1 MKKSLMI
8 LFALVVSLTVSA
20 QNLANGK
27 TAIATTGN
35 AAEAIDGNTGTRW
48 ESAQGVDPQT
58 WQVDLGSAQEFN
70 TIKIVWE
77 GAYGKTFTIEAG
89 NEVDADGYLTGGTT
103 IVNVEGQALAGF
115 PYTQTLN
122 LTEAV
127 TARYVKFNG
136 VERGTQYGYSFWEFE
151 IYNIGEQTLGSLA
164 LSVPDADK
172 NNPGLTACKV
182 GSSIKVTPV
191 AKDVDNVDYPTDGVT
206 YEATNG
212 TIDAAG
218 NFTPTAKGECTI
230 TATLEGKTA
239 TVTVYAYEGDNLC
252 KGKNFFANPE
262 GTNVDLFFDGDWGNR
277 GGLGQP
283 ADNHTWV
290 YVDLGAY
297 YTIDLVDLKQE
308 QANGKDYTIQFSADA
323 ETWVTAYTIT
333 DQPGLQGDVR
343 QYFFGSA
350 QNTNVRYVRFDC
362 TAPATGYGVS
372 IYEMAAYGVKTA
384 DIQDNVKPVVASATV
399 SDIAATSAKLT
410 INASD
415 DQATTLTYTVSDA
428 ANGKSFTTTGA
439 AGGNTVLAL
448 TNLNP
453 GTTYNFTVV
462 ANDGVNDSEP
472 FAVQAFTTATLTA
485 APVPTKDAAD
495 VISLYS
501 DTYTSASPG
510 MWCDAWGSPTVFSQ
524 IQIDGNNTYTFNNLN
539 YYGIVLGA
547 QVDVT
552 EMETMH
558 IDIYADNAGTVGIVP
573 IWWNAAANQNFGE
586 IRYTAELNA
595 GQWNSLDIPLSAFAD
610 AGRNGTNVIHQI
622 KLDNGNGNNVMVDN
636 IYFWKENAVADDE
649 APVLTKAEAT
659 TVEAEQAVITVS
671 ATDNQSANISYKVW
685 NGGDVVA
692 QGEGASGAEVAIT
705 VTGLTPETDYEL
717 SVTAYD
723 KAENESDAL
732 VVEFTTPVK
741 TDADLVD
748 TGADDNGVHKMSGKW
763 NADDFAAID
772 AVAKASAYDLTAVT
786 TDGTLDV
793 IGKTANP
800 FCLFVTAHPGV
811 VNRNEVVKGDNGYN
825 GYALFFQE
833 EWNTG
838 KPYDINTSIAPITVA
853 NPFFQRLFDRA
864 GYYVSMTV
872 PFDYNH
878 IPDAAAGTKFYELK
892 SAGETAITFA
902 EVSEIKANK
911 PYLVYAATGGI
922 TIPDPGTVIIDWDAQ
937 TASTDAASF
946 TANYASMQGN
956 GTQFVLP
963 GAVLEDNLK
972 LQATTGVISPF
983 RAYLTISAAAAGAKF
998 DVLFEDA
1005 TGIHAASTDA
1015 IEAIFN
1021 VYSVDGRLVK
1031 RNSDSMIG
1039 LKKGVYVI
1047 NGKKV
1052 LVK

>member
-1 MKKSLMI
+1 MI
-8 LFALVVSLTVSA
+8 LFALAASLTVSA

-27 TAIATTGN
+27 TAIATSGN
-35 AAEAIDGNTGTRW
+35 AALGCDGNVGSRW
-48 ESAQGVDPQT
+48 ESLSSDPQT

-70 TIKIVWE
+70 TIKILWE

-89 NEVDADGYLTGGTT
+89 NEVGADGYLTGGTV
-103 IVNVEGQALAGF
+103 IANISGQTLSGSF
-115 PYTQTLN
+115 PYEQKLA
-122 LTEAV
+122 LDQAV

-136 VERGTQYGYSFWEFE
+136 VERGTPWGYSFWEFE
-151 IYNIGEQTLGSLA
+151 IYNIGEQTLGSLS

-172 NNPGLTACKV
+172 NNPGLTACMV
-182 GSSIKVTPV
+182 GSSVKATVV

-239 TVTVYAYEGDNLC
+239 SATVYAYDGDNLIA
-252 KGKNFFANPE
+252 GKNYFANPE
-262 GTNVDLFFDGDWGNR
+262 ATNVNLFFDGDWGNR
-277 GGLGQP
+277 GGLGRP

-343 QYFFGSA
+343 QYFFGSTS
-350 QNTNVRYVRFDC
+350 NTNVRYVRFDC

-384 DIQDNVKPVVASATV
+384 DIQDNVKPVLVSAVASDISPMAAKMTLKAT
-399 SDIAATSAKLT
+399 
-410 INASD
+410 D
-415 DQATTLTYTVSDA
+415 DQATTITYSITDA
-428 ANGKSFTTTGA
+428 ANGKSFTTSGA
-439 AGGNTVLAL
+439 AGEETTFNMTGLSSGV
-448 TNLNP
+448 
-453 GTTYNFTVV
+453 TYNFTVV
-462 ANDGVNDSEP
+462 ANDGINDSDP
-472 FAVQAFTTATLTA
+472 LVVQVITPAIADV
-485 APVPTKDAAD
+485 PVPTCTEYQAIYGSALGNANGYNFYDWGSGSATQTVSINGKDAFL
-495 VISLYS
+495 I
-501 DTYTSASPG
+501 
-510 MWCDAWGSPTVFSQ
+510 
-524 IQIDGNNTYTFNNLN
+524 NNLTWFGSQWAEFDASSMD
-539 YYGIVLGA
+539 YLHV
-547 QVDVT
+547 
-552 EMETMH
+552 
-558 IDIYADNAGTVGIVP
+558 DIYPMTSGEITFVPINLSNAGG
-573 IWWNAAANQNFGE
+573 NQIEKGFQFS
-586 IRYTAELNA
+586 ITA
-595 GQWNSLDIPLSAFAD
+595 GQWNQLDIAVAD
-610 AGRNGTNVIHQI
+610 I
-622 KLDNGNGNNVMVDN
+622 KTKGVDMTRFYQLKYVRKTIDNGNGIQDGFESGDGTMSFLVGNV
-636 IYFWKENAVADDE
+636 YLYKESTVTDTE

-659 TVEAEQAVITVS
+659 TVEAEQAVLTVS
-671 ATDNQSANISYKVW
+671 ATDNMTTNLTYKVW
-685 NGGDVVA
+685 NGADVIA
-692 QGEGASGAEVAIT
+692 TGEGASGAEVAIT

-723 KAENESDAL
+723 KAGNESDAL

-748 TGADDNGVHKMSGKW
+748 TGADANGVHKLSGKW

-772 AVAKASAYDLTAVT
+772 AVAMASAYDMTAVQT
-786 TDGTLDV
+786 EGIIDV

-811 VNRNEVVKGDNGYN
+811 VNRNEVVKTENGYD

-838 KPYDINTSIAPITVA
+838 KPYDINTSIAPISVT

-864 GYYVSMTV
+864 GYYVTMTV
-872 PFDYNH
+872 PFDYN
-878 IPDAAAGTKFYELK
+878 IPGDTKFYELK
-892 SAGETAITFA
+892 SAGANAITFA
-902 EVSEIKANK
+902 EATSIEANK
-911 PYLVYAATGGI
+911 PYLVYCAVGGI
-922 TIPDPGTVIIDWDAQ
+922 TIPDPGAVTIDWEAQ
-937 TASTDAASF
+937 TNSAGAAAF
-946 TANYASMQGN
+946 MGNYAKKQGD

-972 LQATTGVISPF
+972 LQATTGVIGPF
-983 RAYLTISAAAAGAKF
+983 RAYLTISGAAAGAKF
-998 DVLFEDA
+998 NVLFEDA
-1005 TGIHAASTDA
+1005 TGIHAAPADA

-1039 LKKGVYVI
+1039 LKKGTYVI
-1047 NGKKV
+1047 NGRKV

>member
-8 LFALVVSLTVSA
+8 LFALAASLTVSA

-58 WQVDLGSAQEFN
+58 WQVDLGVAQEFN

-89 NEVDADGYLTGGTT
+89 NNVDADGYLTGGTT

-136 VERGTQYGYSFWEFE
+136 IERGTPYGYSFWEFE
-151 IYNIGEQTLGSLA
+151 IYNIGEQTLGSLS

-172 NNPGLTACKV
+172 NNPLLTACKV

-218 NFTPTAKGECTI
+218 NFTPSAKGECTI

-239 TVTVYAYEGDNLC
+239 TATVYAYEGDNLC

-308 QANGKDYTIQFSADA
+308 QANGKNYTIQFSADA

-343 QYFFGSA
+343 QYFFGSTS
-350 QNTNVRYVRFDC
+350 NTNVRYVRFDC

-384 DIQDNVKPVVASATV
+384 DIQDNVKPVIASATV

-453 GTTYNFTVV
+453 GTTYNFAVV

-472 FAVQAFTTATLTA
+472 FAVASFATATLTA

-510 MWCDAWGSPTVFSQ
+510 MWCDAWGSSTVFSQ

-586 IRYTAELNA
+586 IRYTAELTA
-595 GQWNSLDIPLSAFAD
+595 GQWNSIDIPLTAFAD

-659 TVEAEQAVITVS
+659 TVEAEKAVITVS
-671 ATDNQSANISYKVW
+671 ATDNLTANLTYKIW
-685 NGGDVVA
+685 NGADVIA
-692 QGEGASGAEVAIT
+692 EGEGAPGAEVAIT
-705 VTGLTPETDYEL
+705 VTGLTPETAYEL

-732 VVEFTTPVK
+732 IVEFTTPAK

-748 TGADDNGVHKMSGKW
+748 TGADANGVHKMSGKW

-772 AVAKASAYDLTAVT
+772 AVAKASAYDMTAVQT
-786 TDGTLDV
+786 EGIIDV

-825 GYALFFQE
+825 GYAMFFQE

-878 IPDAAAGTKFYELK
+878 IPDAALGTKFYELK

-922 TIPDPGTVIIDWDAQ
+922 TIPDPGTVTIDWDAQ
-937 TASTDAASF
+937 TASADAASF